1 MKIKPKIKIKFLM
14 DWKHQ
19 GTYYEKGDVKAFDDA
34 TGRFF
39 CEAGVGED
47 MSGVVPT
54 QEQDPN
60 KSITLNVQSSNQN
73 EVLTNG

>member
-1 MKIKPKIKIKFLM
+1 MKIKFLI

-19 GTYYEKGDVKAFDDA
+19 GTDYEKDDVKAFDDA

-54 QEQDPN
+54 QEQDPG
-60 KSITLNVQSSNQN
+60 KSITLNVKHSNQN

>member
-1 MKIKPKIKIKFLM
+1 MKIKFLM

-19 GTYYEKGDVKAFDDA
+19 GANYEKDDVKTFDDA

-47 MSGVVPT
+47 MAGKVKT
-54 QEQDPN
+54 QQPDPN
-60 KSITLNVQSSNQN
+60 KSITLDVQASNQH
-73 EVLTNG
+73 EVLTDG

>member
-1 MKIKPKIKIKFLM
+1 MKIKFLI

-19 GTYYEKGDVKAFDDA
+19 GTNYEKDDVKAFDDS

-47 MSGVVPT
+47 MSGTVPT
-54 QEQDPN
+54 QAQNPN

-73 EVLTNG
+73 EVLTDG